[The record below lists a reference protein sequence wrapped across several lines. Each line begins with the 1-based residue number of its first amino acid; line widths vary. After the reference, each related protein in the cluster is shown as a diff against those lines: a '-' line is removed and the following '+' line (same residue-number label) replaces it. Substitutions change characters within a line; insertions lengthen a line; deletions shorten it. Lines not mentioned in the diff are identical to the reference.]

1 MEIDHIIKEIALR
14 HNIRLTTN
22 DPVLIVYT
30 MHQLLL
36 ERQGEQQQQL
46 LATFES
52 HIEQLTTR
60 WSEDTR
66 QKSEKSLQAALDAS
80 KQVMAN
86 ALQQNAELNA
96 KALQSEM
103 RGITTL
109 IDGQIRQIKVLTIS
123 NIAASALTLAAA
135 CGVIY
140 SLVFH

>member
-14 HNIRLTTN
+14 HNVRLSTN

-46 LATFES
+46 LAAFES
-52 HIEQLTTR
+52 HIEQLTSR

-66 QKSEKSLQAALDAS
+66 QKSEKALQAALDAS

-86 ALQQNAELNA
+86 ALKENAELNA
-96 KALQSEM
+96 KALQKELAAV
-103 RGITTL
+103 TTL
-109 IDGQIRQIKVLTIS
+109 MDGQAKQLKVLTLG
-123 NIAASALTLAAA
+123 NIAASIFTLAAA

-140 SLVFH
+140 SLMFA

>member
-1 MEIDHIIKEIALR
+1 MDIDHIIKEIALR

-46 LATFES
+46 LAMFES

-66 QKSEKSLQAALDAS
+66 QKSEKALQAALDAS

-96 KALQSEM
+96 KALQNELKGVTILM
-103 RGITTL
+103 
-109 IDGQIRQIKVLTIS
+109 DGQIRQMKVLTIG
-123 NIAASALTLAAA
+123 NVAASALTLAAA

>member
-1 MEIDHIIKEIALR
+1 
-14 HNIRLTTN
+14 
-22 DPVLIVYT
+22 